1 MKGISCAERK
11 TARHGTSH
19 HVEFYRMSEREGFP
33 KSIEKLIDQLIA
45 RLPEDMQSG
54 IRKQLAQQREVAWM
68 SRTEAI
74 KAQEEQRRL
83 EAEAK

>member
-1 MKGISCAERK
+1 
-11 TARHGTSH
+11 
-19 HVEFYRMSEREGFP
+19 MSEREGFP

>member
-1 MKGISCAERK
+1 
-11 TARHGTSH
+11 
-19 HVEFYRMSEREGFP
+19 VEFYRMSEREGFP